1 MRVQRLVCWNCWD
14 RRVRVWN
21 EWRERQWEWV
31 VNAWAKRKS
40 DLHCLLQPGPI
51 VFPLLQNKKMMRK
64 CESFELEDTLKW
76 RKDSSMWLC
85 ALHAKA
91 LEIEAKFLTV
101 VKIQLVATGH
111 PRWPFGG
118 MGISMPPFRN
128 SILMNMLNVL
138 ILVVQHNYNSHFNC
152 FREKDSLYVL
162 SQ

>member
-64 CESFELEDTLKW
+64 CESFEFEDTLNW
-76 RKDSSMWLC
+76 RKGSSMCVYVHYMPKHWKLRLNFLQWLKFSW
-85 ALHAKA
+85 LLQDTPGGH
-91 LEIEAKFLTV
+91 LEEWGSLCHHSG
-101 VKIQLVATGH
+101 IQSL
-111 PRWPFGG
+111 W
-118 MGISMPPFRN
+118 IC
-128 SILMNMLNVL
+128 LM
-138 ILVVQHNYNSHFNC
+138 S
-152 FREKDSLYVL
+152 
-162 SQ
+162 